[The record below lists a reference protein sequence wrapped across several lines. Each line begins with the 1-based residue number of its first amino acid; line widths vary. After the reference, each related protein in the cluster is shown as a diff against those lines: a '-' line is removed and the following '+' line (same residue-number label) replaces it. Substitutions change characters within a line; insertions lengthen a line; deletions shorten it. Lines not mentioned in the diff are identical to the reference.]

1 MSALALLPFSLLR
14 HRGEESYPGIG
25 EEKEFTEQAWQ
36 EKRQEMVEEQI
47 VARGIKEPL
56 VLKALEKVPRHQFV
70 PPRER
75 YLAYIDSALSIG
87 YQQTISQPY
96 IVAYMTEKAE
106 IKAEDKVLE
115 VGTGCGYQAAILGEI
130 AKEVY
135 SIEIIHPL
143 AEEAQK
149 ILRKLGYQN
158 IHIKVGD
165 GYQGWSEKGPY
176 DAIIVTAAPD
186 HIPPALIEQLA
197 VGGKMII
204 PVGEEYQEIV
214 IVTKKVEGIKQQRTI
229 PVRFVPLTRK
239 IS

>member
-1 MSALALLPFSLLR
+1 MDSVSIE
-14 HRGEESYPGIG
+14 GEL
-25 EEKEFTEQAWQ
+25 EEQEWQ

-47 VARGIKEPL
+47 LARGIKEAS

-70 PPRER
+70 PQRER
-75 YLAYIDSALSIG
+75 HLAYIDSALPIG
-87 YQQTISQPY
+87 FQQTISQPY

-106 IKAEDKVLE
+106 IGAEDKVLE

-135 SIEIIHPL
+135 SIEILRPL
-143 AEEAQK
+143 AEQAQEN
-149 ILRKLGYQN
+149 LRKLGYQN
-158 IHIKVGD
+158 IQVKVGD
-165 GYQGWSEKGPY
+165 GYQGWPENGPY

-197 VGGKMII
+197 VGGKMVI

-214 IVTKKVEGIKQQRTI
+214 IVTKKAEGIKQQRTI
-229 PVRFVPLTRK
+229 PVRFVLLTRGSCWK
-239 IS
+239 EQQ